1 MKIYKYLLVCVT
13 AFVFAVSCNEGIDP
27 IDPADPG
34 ADETAPTIIFTSPV
48 EGSLLKVAEGQGVP
62 VQFEVEDDIELK
74 SVSIILDG
82 TEVEKITSFID
93 YRRFSPINGYILE
106 SLENGGHTL
115 KVSAEDLT
123 GKSTTS
129 PVVAFTVI
137 NISEF
142 TPAYGEIFYMSFD
155 NSTFEFASLT
165 DPEMTGT
172 VSYAEGKVG
181 QAMAGATD
189 AYLTFP
195 TDALANEE
203 FSATFWININMD
215 PDRSGMLTMGPE
227 DTSNPDAQNLRT
239 SGFRI
244 FREQRG
250 LGQIIKL
257 NVGDGT
263 ADGWLDGGDFAT
275 VYPDSIEWVH
285 VAFSI
290 GTDHVALYLDG
301 EVAAEID
308 FGPIDWTGCD
318 ILTIASGVPRFTGWA
333 HYSDLSLYD
342 ELRIFDKALTQ
353 EEIQTIIDDESK

>member
-1 MKIYKYLLVCVT
+1 MKIFKNLLVCAI

-27 IDPADPG
+27 ITPVDPG
-34 ADETAPTIIFTSPV
+34 ADETAPTVIFTSPV
-48 EGSLLKVAEGQGVP
+48 EGSLLKVAEGASVP
-62 VQFEVEDDIELK
+62 VLFEVEDDIELK

-82 TEVEKITSFID
+82 TEVEKITSFTD
-93 YRRFSPINGYILE
+93 YRRFSPINGYLLE
-106 SLENGGHTL
+106 SLENGAHTL

-129 PVVAFTVI
+129 PEVAFTVI

-165 DPEMTGT
+165 DPEITGT
-172 VSYAEGKVG
+172 ISYAPGKVG
-181 QAMAGATD
+181 QAYAGDSD

-195 TDALANEE
+195 TDALINAE
-203 FSATFWININMD
+203 FSATMWININTD
-215 PDRSGMLTMGPE
+215 PDRSGILTMGPE
-227 DTSNPDAQNLRT
+227 HTDNPDAQNLRT

-244 FREQRG
+244 FREG
-250 LGQIIKL
+250 SATSQIIKL

-263 ADGWLDGGDFAT
+263 VDGWLDGGAAAT
-275 VYPDSIEWVH
+275 VYPDSIEWLH
-285 VAFSI
+285 LAFTI
-290 GTDHVALYLDG
+290 GADHVALYFDG
-301 EVAAEID
+301 VVVSEID

-333 HYSDLSLYD
+333 HYSDKSLYD

-353 EEIQTIIDDESK
+353 AEIQAIIDDEI